1 MGDFMKDNGIID
13 YNIQE
18 IENFYKMSKDNIDKF
33 AECAALAYEKYPL
46 FQYITNGKCDYK
58 VIKTI
63 IASSIYSMK
72 NQVIG
77 FSSDSDAKA
86 VALFAPPKYTGSKA
100 IPFLLG
106 GGIKLGFLAPP
117 STFLRL
123 LRYEN
128 HSMRLKKNYTNHDC
142 WYLYN
147 ITVKPEFQNNGE
159 CSKLLRPMFEYFDRV
174 GQNCYLE
181 THNEKNVELYEH
193 FDFKLLEI
201 SHIPKTDIKQYSMLR
216 KSKKF
221 K

>member
-1 MGDFMKDNGIID
+1 MRENRAIN
-13 YNIQE
+13 YNIKE
-18 IENFYKMSKDNIDKF
+18 IENFYKMSKDDIDKF
-33 AECAALAYEKYPL
+33 AECSALAYEKYPL
-46 FQYITNGKCDYK
+46 FQYITRGENDHE
-58 VIKTI
+58 VIKKI
-63 IASSIYSMK
+63 ISSSIYSIK

-86 VALFAPPKYTGSKA
+86 VAIFAPPKFTGSKV

-106 GGIKLGFLAPP
+106 GGIKLTFLAPL
-117 STFLRL
+117 STFFRL

-128 HSMRLKKNYTNHDC
+128 HSMKLKKYHTNHDC

-147 ITVKPEFQNNGE
+147 VTVKPEFQNHGE
-159 CSKLLRPMFEYFDRV
+159 CSKLLRPMLEYFDRV

-193 FDFKLLEI
+193 FDFELLEI

-216 KSKKF
+216 K
-221 K
+221 